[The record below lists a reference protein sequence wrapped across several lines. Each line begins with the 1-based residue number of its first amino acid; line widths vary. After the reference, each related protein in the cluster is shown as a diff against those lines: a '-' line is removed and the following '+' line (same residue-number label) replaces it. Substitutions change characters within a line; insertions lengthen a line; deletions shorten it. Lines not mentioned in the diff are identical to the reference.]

1 MATEDVMVDVSQDWA
16 LACNVQQRFMRGPG
30 RSGGSV
36 DSSVRCR
43 QLQALG
49 GDCYDF
55 MPLAED
61 RLALVVG
68 DASGKGLAAALMIA
82 SVQSSLRTAAL
93 FTPDDLA
100 ALLKVVNHQA
110 YTSSSTDR
118 YATLFYGI
126 VDGAARTLRYV
137 NAGHNP
143 PFVLRRNGS
152 VHWLETGGA
161 PVGMFPDSNYEESFV
176 RLDPGDLVIAYT
188 DGIIEAAN
196 PSGEEW
202 GVQGLLQATAAWAPL
217 CAADADDLVRFIFNS
232 MDEFSEGC
240 QTDDATLAVLVECL
254 TQIVIYSKCVFPFI
268 YGLGQPAEK
277 LGTGQD
283 RQGLKPRN
291 IFKRYGPTKVLR

>member
-1 MATEDVMVDVSQDWA
+1 MTTEDVVVDVSQDWA
-16 LACNVQQRFMRGPG
+16 LASNVQQRFMQGLG
-30 RSGGSV
+30 RNRGSV
-36 DSSVRCR
+36 DSSARCR

-61 RLALVVG
+61 RLALAVG

-93 FTPDDLA
+93 FTPNDLA

-110 YTSSSTDR
+110 YTSSFTNR

-143 PFVLRRNGS
+143 PVVVRRNGS
-152 VHWLETGGA
+152 IHWLETGGA
-161 PVGMFPDSNYEESFV
+161 PVGMFLDSNYEEGVV

-188 DGIIEAAN
+188 DGIIEAVN

-217 CAADADDLVRFIFNS
+217 GAEGAKDLVRFLFNS
-232 MDEFSEGC
+232 MDEFSGGC
-240 QTDDATLAVLVECL
+240 QTDDATLAVLRM
-254 TQIVIYSKCVFPFI
+254 
-268 YGLGQPAEK
+268 A
-277 LGTGQD
+277 
-283 RQGLKPRN
+283 
-291 IFKRYGPTKVLR
+291 